1 MVYIENKD
9 KGLQDKEEKLDHSLQ
24 VNADILTNG
33 AEHKKDLGVH
43 KITIGIIHIEEK
55 EYHIEKELPVS
66 YFN

>member
-1 MVYIENKD
+1 MVCIENKD

-43 KITIGIIHIEEK
+43 KNYSWNYSHRRKRI
-55 EYHIEKELPVS
+55 S
-66 YFN
+66 Y

>member
-9 KGLQDKEEKLDHSLQ
+9 KGLQDKEEKLDHSLK

-43 KITIGIIHIEEK
+43 KITLGIIHIEEK
-55 EYHIEKELPVS
+55 EYHIESIYKIS
-66 YFN
+66 IKS